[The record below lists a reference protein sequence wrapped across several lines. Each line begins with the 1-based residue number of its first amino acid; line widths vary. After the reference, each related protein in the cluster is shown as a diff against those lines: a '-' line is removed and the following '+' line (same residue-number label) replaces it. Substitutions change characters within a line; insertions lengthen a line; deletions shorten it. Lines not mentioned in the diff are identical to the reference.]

1 MKGPYKDGF
10 NYDTE
15 KKKKHSMIHVIF
27 LWTGRNYF
35 STNTYRIIR
44 IDLQY

>member
-15 KKKKHSMIHVIF
+15 KKKAFNDSCHIF
-27 LWTGRNYF
+27 VDWKELF
-35 STNTYRIIR
+35 
-44 IDLQY
+44 